1 MIIRNR
7 AQLLDHG
14 NAEGRQ
20 AVLDI
25 LEAGLAAAD
34 PYNNV
39 RSILRL
45 ENNHLLVGNDQIKA
59 QYLPGLPPHSIPR
72 PLPNGPVDIDL
83 DEINHIYVVG
93 GGKAAQRMAH
103 AIEDVLGDRITQGHI
118 NARKGDSVYLKRI
131 EVTLAG
137 HPLPDED
144 SVAGA
149 RRIIEIERKAR
160 KGDLVLLS
168 ESGGGSALM
177 TLPAPG
183 LTLDDLREVNRL
195 LYFGCGASMPT
206 TNAVRNQLT
215 ILRARHA
222 RNVGDAT
229 LIQIST
235 PETPPDLRVHLDETP
250 NGVDPYQRATDIL
263 IKYGCW
269 EKVPAAVRAFL
280 IKRDPAYGPVTP
292 QEVDGKPQYYFRV
305 MGPEYMLDAA
315 ERRATEMG
323 LHATVLASS
332 VNDVEAR
339 AAGEIMAQV
348 AQEIAV
354 YDRPLSAPCVF
365 LLGGELTVAVR
376 EHNGLGGRNQEFVL
390 ATTAGIAGNP
400 RIVIA
405 SADSDGADGP
415 TDVAGAIVD
424 GYTLR
429 RATQAGIDLERELRR
444 HNTHPVLRDLGDT
457 IDTGVRKTNVRD
469 LRVIYVG
476 PA

>member
-1 MIIRNR
+1 MIIKNR
-7 AQLLDHG
+7 AQLLEHG
-14 NAEGRQ
+14 NVEGRR

-25 LEAGLAAAD
+25 LEEGLAAAD
-34 PYNNV
+34 PYENV
-39 RSILRL
+39 RSILRI
-45 ENNHLLVGNDQIKA
+45 EDNHLLVGSDQIRA
-59 QYLPGLPPHSIPR
+59 QYILPPASIPR
-72 PLPNGPVDIDL
+72 PLPDGPVDIDL
-83 DEINHIYVVG
+83 SKTNHIYVVG
-93 GGKAAQRMAH
+93 GGKAAQRMAQ
-103 AIEDVLGDRITQGHI
+103 AIEDVLGDRITEGHI

-149 RRIIEIERKAR
+149 RRIYEIERSAR
-160 KGDLVLLS
+160 RGDLVLLS

-183 LTLDDLREVNRL
+183 LTLEDLREVNRI

-215 ILRARHA
+215 IVRGRHP

-235 PETPPDLRVHLDETP
+235 PETPPDLRVHLTETP
-250 NGVDPYQRATDIL
+250 NGADPYQRATDIL
-263 IKYGCW
+263 VKYGCW
-269 EKVPAAVRAFL
+269 NKVPAAVRAFL

-292 QEVDGKPQYYFRV
+292 QEVDGKSQYYFRV
-305 MGPEYMLDAA
+305 MGPEYMLEAA
-315 ERRATEMG
+315 QRKASELGLRATI
-323 LHATVLASS
+323 LASS
-332 VNDVEAR
+332 INDVEAR

-354 YDRPLSAPCVF
+354 YGRPLAAPCVF
-365 LLGGELTVAVR
+365 LCGGELTVAVG
-376 EHNGLGGRNQEFVL
+376 EEKGLGGRNQEFAL
-390 ATTAGIAGNP
+390 ATAAVIADSK
-400 RIVIA
+400 RIVVA

-424 GYTLR
+424 GYTVD
-429 RATQAGIDLERELRR
+429 RAHRAGVDLEEELRR
-444 HNTHPVLRDLGDT
+444 HNTHVVLRDLGDT
-457 IDTGVRKTNVRD
+457 VYTGVLKTNVRD
-469 LRVIYVG
+469 LRVVYVG